1 VVERRNDLIRQSAGI
16 GIITSVVALGHPPAH
31 PVGVSVRTLDADAG
45 GREHL
50 ERTVE
55 NPLMRSTVRAFVLSA
70 VGLGFTLSLTGCGN
84 QNESS
89 MAETK
94 GTAAP
99 DAPKTQADFY
109 KQQQALGEQA
119 KKNGA
124 APKTK

>member
-1 VVERRNDLIRQSAGI
+1 
-16 GIITSVVALGHPPAH
+16 
-31 PVGVSVRTLDADAG
+31 VRTLVADAG

-55 NPLMRSTVRAFVLSA
+55 NPLMRSIVRALVLSA
-70 VGLGFTLSLTGCGN
+70 VGLGLTLSLAGCGN
-84 QNESS
+84 QNEGS

-99 DAPKTQADFY
+99 NAPKTQAEFF
-109 KQQQALGEQA
+109 KQQQALAEQA
-119 KKNGA
+119 KAKNGGA